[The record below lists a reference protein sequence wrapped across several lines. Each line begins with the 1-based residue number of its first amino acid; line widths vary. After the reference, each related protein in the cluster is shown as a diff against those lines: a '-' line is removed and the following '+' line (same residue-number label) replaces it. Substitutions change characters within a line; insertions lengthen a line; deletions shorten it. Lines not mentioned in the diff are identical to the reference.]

1 MPKSLKSIMV
11 LDRAL
16 IIFHS
21 FEVEK
26 IPTSMPQGKTM
37 LQCVRIK

>member
-1 MPKSLKSIMV
+1 MPKSLKSVMV
-11 LDRAL
+11 LDRVM

-26 IPTSMPQGKTM
+26 IPTSLPQGKTM
-37 LQCVRIK
+37 LQGVSIK